1 MYLNLN
7 KLQEIVNGRGAWC
20 AAVCGLQRVKHDLV
34 TEQQQQTV
42 PYLNTEDFS
51 GVYQFEG
58 HNVIDLSSREMIIHS
73 VYFQN
78 QCLSIV
84 VLCL

>member
-1 MYLNLN
+1 MYMNLN
-7 KLQEIVNGRGAWC
+7 KLQVIVNDKGAWC
-20 AAVCGLQRVKHDLV
+20 AAVCGLQRVSHDLV
-34 TEQQQQTV
+34 TQQQQQRVT
-42 PYLNTEDFS
+42 YLNTGDFS

-58 HNVIDLSSREMIIHS
+58 NNIIDLSSREMIIDS

-84 VLCL
+84 VR